1 MPLVRL
7 RLSTPGLQVFSY
19 TTELAGLLDIKNEKS
34 MILRIYIY
42 KELNFW
48 REIRIKDIHWRED
61 NNPTQA
67 LTTTTLERS
76 RAADMYFSV
85 NLNLVKFNTVQY

>member
-7 RLSTPGLQVFSY
+7 GLSTPGLQVFSY

-34 MILRIYIY
+34 MILRIYTY
-42 KELNFW
+42 EELNFW

-67 LTTTTLERS
+67 LTTTTVTV
-76 RAADMYFSV
+76 D
-85 NLNLVKFNTVQY
+85 NLQDWSKNMPIQPNVQF